1 MKTTARVCIDHAT
14 IYCKDKAP
22 LNKLFDSLG
31 FYSKNN
37 MHYMTDNS
45 YFELYQPAPDEGPYA
60 FFRSDAGLHSFIFWS
75 DDIDNCYDRLTGAGY
90 VTAMPLSNF
99 SRPADHG
106 EPGGEAEFR
115 GFYMQTPLL
124 PIGETAVV
132 QQMTPQ
138 FIYPAKRY
146 PHPNGVVA
154 MDKMYLCL
162 ADAQEQAQAGETLQR
177 FCDVIG
183 EGRPVRGCI
192 TELELGNAD
201 DFEQTYGVRVDLARS
216 CCTGIRLLTTDMD
229 AVRRFAAES
238 GLKTHEKDGALVVDA
253 TEQANLFLVFAAR

>member
-14 IYCKDKAP
+14 IYCRDKAP
-22 LNKLFDSLG
+22 LNQLFQSLG

-37 MHYMTDNS
+37 VHYMTDNS

-75 DDIDNCYDRLTGAGY
+75 DDIDHCYDRLTAAGY
-90 VTAMPLSNF
+90 VTAMPLSDF

-106 EPGGEAEFR
+106 EPAGEAGFR

-162 ADAQEQAQAGETLQR
+162 PDAQAQKEAGETLER
-177 FCDVIG
+177 FCEVVG
-183 EGRPVRGCI
+183 RGRPARDCI
-192 TELELGNAD
+192 TQLELGTA
-201 DFEQTYGVRVDLARS
+201 EALEAAYGVRVDPQRS
-216 CCTGIRLLTTDMD
+216 CCTGIRLLSTDMD
-229 AVRRFAAES
+229 GVRRFAAAS
-238 GLKTHEKDGALVVDA
+238 GLATHEREGTLVVDA
-253 TEQANLFLVFAAR
+253 AAQANLFLVFAPR